1 MPFRIIRNDITKVKA
16 DAVVNAANSS
26 LLGGGGVDGAIH
38 RAAGSELLKECRTL
52 GGCNTGDAKI
62 TKGYKMPCKYIIHT
76 VGPIWNGGGFGEKE
90 QLYSCYKKSLELAKE
105 YECGSVAFP
114 LISSG
119 VYGYPKDKALDVA
132 VSAITDFLEEN
143 DMDIT
148 MVVFDKNAVSVSE
161 KLISD
166 VKKYI
171 DDNYAE
177 EHSSY
182 FSRRNKGIRLFE
194 ERDEPDIK
202 MSADREYRAPESY
215 DDLSACFEVFDKL
228 DETFSQALLRMIDEK
243 GLTDVQV
250 YKKANIDRRLF
261 SKIRSDMNYK
271 PKKQTAI
278 ALAVALELDI
288 HETQKLLEKAGYT
301 LSNSIKFDVIIKYFI
316 ENKVIPAGTVHAIG
330 AGILVAELQQSS
342 NLTYRVYDYGRRDA
356 QGNLR
361 QLHIDKALEV
371 ARLEPAAGDGSP
383 MGSPEPVEGG
393 SRCLLSRCSYFTLTR
408 LTLSGRME
416 GCCCADS
423 FQLLLAVSGSGTLSC
438 GSARAAGYRA
448 GFRAGD
454 SFFLP
459 AGCGEY
465 ILEGDAVL
473 LRATL

>member
-38 RAAGSELLKECRTL
+38 RAAGPDLLKECRTL

-76 VGPIWNGGGFGEKE
+76 VGPIWNGGRSGEKE

-182 FSRRNKGIRLFE
+182 FSRRNKEIRFWGE
-194 ERDEPDIK
+194 CDEPDIK
-202 MSADREYRAPESY
+202 MSADREYRTPESY
-215 DDLSACFEVFDKL
+215 DDLSACFEDFDKL

-288 HETQKLLEKAGYT
+288 QETQKLLEKAGYT

-316 ENKVIPAGTVHAIG
+316 ENKKYNIYEINETLFAFDQSLIG
-330 AGILVAELQQSS
+330 V
-342 NLTYRVYDYGRRDA
+342 
-356 QGNLR
+356 
-361 QLHIDKALEV
+361 
-371 ARLEPAAGDGSP
+371 
-383 MGSPEPVEGG
+383 
-393 SRCLLSRCSYFTLTR
+393 
-408 LTLSGRME
+408 
-416 GCCCADS
+416 
-423 FQLLLAVSGSGTLSC
+423 
-438 GSARAAGYRA
+438 
-448 GFRAGD
+448 
-454 SFFLP
+454 
-459 AGCGEY
+459 
-465 ILEGDAVL
+465 
-473 LRATL
+473 

>member
-38 RAAGSELLKECRTL
+38 RAAGPELLKECRTL

-76 VGPIWNGGGFGEKE
+76 VGPIWNGGRNGEKE

-182 FSRRNKGIRLFE
+182 FSRRNKEIRLFE
-194 ERDEPDIK
+194 ERDEPDSK
-202 MSADREYRAPESY
+202 MSANREYRAPESY
-215 DDLSACFEVFDKL
+215 DDLSACFEDFDKL

-316 ENKVIPAGTVHAIG
+316 ENKKYNIYEINETLFAFDQSLIG
-330 AGILVAELQQSS
+330 V
-342 NLTYRVYDYGRRDA
+342 
-356 QGNLR
+356 
-361 QLHIDKALEV
+361 
-371 ARLEPAAGDGSP
+371 
-383 MGSPEPVEGG
+383 
-393 SRCLLSRCSYFTLTR
+393 
-408 LTLSGRME
+408 
-416 GCCCADS
+416 
-423 FQLLLAVSGSGTLSC
+423 
-438 GSARAAGYRA
+438 
-448 GFRAGD
+448 
-454 SFFLP
+454 
-459 AGCGEY
+459 
-465 ILEGDAVL
+465 
-473 LRATL
+473 

>member
-38 RAAGSELLKECRTL
+38 RAAGPDLLKECRTL

-76 VGPIWNGGGFGEKE
+76 VGPIWNGGRSGEKE

-105 YECGSVAFP
+105 YECGSIAFP

-182 FSRRNKGIRLFE
+182 FSRRNKEIRLFE
-194 ERDEPDIK
+194 ERDEPDSK
-202 MSADREYRAPESY
+202 MSSDREYRTPESY
-215 DDLSACFEVFDKL
+215 DDLSACFEDFNKL

-288 HETQKLLEKAGYT
+288 QETQKLLEKAGYT

-316 ENKVIPAGTVHAIG
+316 ENKKYNIYEINETLFAFDQSLIG
-330 AGILVAELQQSS
+330 V
-342 NLTYRVYDYGRRDA
+342 
-356 QGNLR
+356 
-361 QLHIDKALEV
+361 
-371 ARLEPAAGDGSP
+371 
-383 MGSPEPVEGG
+383 
-393 SRCLLSRCSYFTLTR
+393 
-408 LTLSGRME
+408 
-416 GCCCADS
+416 
-423 FQLLLAVSGSGTLSC
+423 
-438 GSARAAGYRA
+438 
-448 GFRAGD
+448 
-454 SFFLP
+454 
-459 AGCGEY
+459 
-465 ILEGDAVL
+465 
-473 LRATL
+473 

>member
-38 RAAGSELLKECRTL
+38 RAAGPELLKECRTL

-76 VGPIWNGGGFGEKE
+76 VGPIWNGGRSGEKE

-105 YECGSVAFP
+105 HECGSVAFP

-182 FSRRNKGIRLFE
+182 FSRRNKEIRFWGE
-194 ERDEPDIK
+194 CDEPDIK

-215 DDLSACFEVFDKL
+215 DDMSACFEDFNKL

-316 ENKVIPAGTVHAIG
+316 EHKKYNIYEINETLFAFDQSLIG
-330 AGILVAELQQSS
+330 V
-342 NLTYRVYDYGRRDA
+342 
-356 QGNLR
+356 
-361 QLHIDKALEV
+361 
-371 ARLEPAAGDGSP
+371 
-383 MGSPEPVEGG
+383 
-393 SRCLLSRCSYFTLTR
+393 
-408 LTLSGRME
+408 
-416 GCCCADS
+416 
-423 FQLLLAVSGSGTLSC
+423 
-438 GSARAAGYRA
+438 
-448 GFRAGD
+448 
-454 SFFLP
+454 
-459 AGCGEY
+459 
-465 ILEGDAVL
+465 
-473 LRATL
+473 

>member
-26 LLGGGGVDGAIH
+26 FLGGGGVDGAIH
-38 RAAGSELLKECRTL
+38 RAAGPDLLKECRTL

-76 VGPIWNGGGFGEKE
+76 VGPIWNGGRSGEKE

-105 YECGSVAFP
+105 YECGSIAFP

-182 FSRRNKGIRLFE
+182 FSRRNKEIRFWGE
-194 ERDEPDIK
+194 CDEPDSK
-202 MSADREYRAPESY
+202 MSSDREYRAPECY
-215 DDLSACFEVFDKL
+215 DDLSACFEDFDKL

-288 HETQKLLEKAGYT
+288 QETQKLLEKAGYT

-316 ENKVIPAGTVHAIG
+316 ENKKYNIYEINETLFAFDQSLIG
-330 AGILVAELQQSS
+330 V
-342 NLTYRVYDYGRRDA
+342 
-356 QGNLR
+356 
-361 QLHIDKALEV
+361 
-371 ARLEPAAGDGSP
+371 
-383 MGSPEPVEGG
+383 
-393 SRCLLSRCSYFTLTR
+393 
-408 LTLSGRME
+408 
-416 GCCCADS
+416 
-423 FQLLLAVSGSGTLSC
+423 
-438 GSARAAGYRA
+438 
-448 GFRAGD
+448 
-454 SFFLP
+454 
-459 AGCGEY
+459 
-465 ILEGDAVL
+465 
-473 LRATL
+473 

>member
-38 RAAGSELLKECRTL
+38 RAAGPELLKECRTL

-76 VGPIWNGGGFGEKE
+76 VGPIWNGGRSGEKE

-182 FSRRNKGIRLFE
+182 FSRRNKEIRFWGE
-194 ERDEPDIK
+194 CDEPDIK

-215 DDLSACFEVFDKL
+215 DDLSACFEDFDKL

-288 HETQKLLEKAGYT
+288 QETQKLLEKAGYT

-316 ENKVIPAGTVHAIG
+316 ENKKYNIYEINETLFAFDQSLIG
-330 AGILVAELQQSS
+330 V
-342 NLTYRVYDYGRRDA
+342 
-356 QGNLR
+356 
-361 QLHIDKALEV
+361 
-371 ARLEPAAGDGSP
+371 
-383 MGSPEPVEGG
+383 
-393 SRCLLSRCSYFTLTR
+393 
-408 LTLSGRME
+408 
-416 GCCCADS
+416 
-423 FQLLLAVSGSGTLSC
+423 
-438 GSARAAGYRA
+438 
-448 GFRAGD
+448 
-454 SFFLP
+454 
-459 AGCGEY
+459 
-465 ILEGDAVL
+465 
-473 LRATL
+473 

>member
-38 RAAGSELLKECRTL
+38 RAAGPELLKECRTL

-76 VGPIWNGGGFGEKE
+76 VGPIWNGGRNGEKE

-119 VYGYPKDKALDVA
+119 VYSYPKDKALDVA

-182 FSRRNKGIRLFE
+182 FSRRNKEIRLFE
-194 ERDEPDIK
+194 ERDESDIK
-202 MSADREYRAPESY
+202 MSTNREYRAPESY
-215 DDLSACFEVFDKL
+215 DDLSACFEDFDKL

-316 ENKVIPAGTVHAIG
+316 ENKKYNIYEINETLFAFDQSLIG
-330 AGILVAELQQSS
+330 V
-342 NLTYRVYDYGRRDA
+342 
-356 QGNLR
+356 
-361 QLHIDKALEV
+361 
-371 ARLEPAAGDGSP
+371 
-383 MGSPEPVEGG
+383 
-393 SRCLLSRCSYFTLTR
+393 
-408 LTLSGRME
+408 
-416 GCCCADS
+416 
-423 FQLLLAVSGSGTLSC
+423 
-438 GSARAAGYRA
+438 
-448 GFRAGD
+448 
-454 SFFLP
+454 
-459 AGCGEY
+459 
-465 ILEGDAVL
+465 
-473 LRATL
+473 

>member
-76 VGPIWNGGGFGEKE
+76 VGPIWNGGRSGEKE

-143 DMDIT
+143 DMDII

-177 EHSSY
+177 EHSPY
-182 FSRRNKGIRLFE
+182 FSRRNKEIRFWGE
-194 ERDEPDIK
+194 CDEPDSK
-202 MSADREYRAPESY
+202 MLADREYRTPESY
-215 DDLSACFEVFDKL
+215 DDLSACFEDFDKL

-288 HETQKLLEKAGYT
+288 QETQKLLEKAGYT

-316 ENKVIPAGTVHAIG
+316 ENKKYNIYEINETLFAFDQSLIG
-330 AGILVAELQQSS
+330 V
-342 NLTYRVYDYGRRDA
+342 
-356 QGNLR
+356 
-361 QLHIDKALEV
+361 
-371 ARLEPAAGDGSP
+371 
-383 MGSPEPVEGG
+383 
-393 SRCLLSRCSYFTLTR
+393 
-408 LTLSGRME
+408 
-416 GCCCADS
+416 
-423 FQLLLAVSGSGTLSC
+423 
-438 GSARAAGYRA
+438 
-448 GFRAGD
+448 
-454 SFFLP
+454 
-459 AGCGEY
+459 
-465 ILEGDAVL
+465 
-473 LRATL
+473 

>member
-38 RAAGSELLKECRTL
+38 RAAGPDLLKECRTL

-76 VGPIWNGGGFGEKE
+76 VGPIWNGGRSGEKE

-202 MSADREYRAPESY
+202 MSADREYRTPESY
-215 DDLSACFEVFDKL
+215 DDLSACFEDFDKL

-316 ENKVIPAGTVHAIG
+316 ENKKYNIYEINETLFAFDQSLIG
-330 AGILVAELQQSS
+330 V
-342 NLTYRVYDYGRRDA
+342 
-356 QGNLR
+356 
-361 QLHIDKALEV
+361 
-371 ARLEPAAGDGSP
+371 
-383 MGSPEPVEGG
+383 
-393 SRCLLSRCSYFTLTR
+393 
-408 LTLSGRME
+408 
-416 GCCCADS
+416 
-423 FQLLLAVSGSGTLSC
+423 
-438 GSARAAGYRA
+438 
-448 GFRAGD
+448 
-454 SFFLP
+454 
-459 AGCGEY
+459 
-465 ILEGDAVL
+465 
-473 LRATL
+473 